1 MWVRWWPGR
10 IPRHSVHLVGSE
22 PLDSEPVAGLA
33 LVAAFV
39 HHTDSLERSRQAE
52 PTPLRN
58 TTLNY
63 HARIE
68 D

>member
-10 IPRHSVHLVGSE
+10 TPRHSARLEGSV
-22 PLDSEPVAGLA
+22 PLDSEPEAELA
-33 LVAAFV
+33 RVAASAR
-39 HHTDSLERSRQAE
+39 HMDSPERSRQAE

-58 TTLNY
+58 TTLN
-63 HARIE
+63 HQSRIE